1 VEGERTEAH
10 WTTDRV
16 KNGQNTINNAKKSIL
31 RCEEEEERMR
41 KEEGKQKK
49 RKKVA
54 ERKK

>member
-1 VEGERTEAH
+1 MEGERTEAH